1 MPVETSQPDDQA
13 WQFSYFAAVWVLPGR
28 PSDAKLHERH
38 ASPELGTTAPDI
50 ARAPSQCFISVQ
62 ETFHLHSSY
71 TLHKKLGTGGA
82 AGVLS
87 LVSFPPTSR
96 TTMEDRPTRALTRG
110 GFAAF
115 SRASGTKATSSL
127 VNCVDCAHS
136 TIPDHRQGSPEEF
149 LPSAPKGPLLN
160 HPAPSHNWVRQIR
173 YVRRVSPPCVF
184 LVQSLVN
191 VLFMCSLVRSHRPA
205 CLCLTAGPPY
215 RRRP

>member
-1 MPVETSQPDDQA
+1 M
-13 WQFSYFAAVWVLPGR
+13 FLVWSR
-28 PSDAKLHERH
+28 SRQLHVPPWRTGPH
-38 ASPELGTTAPDI
+38 A
-50 ARAPSQCFISVQ
+50 
-62 ETFHLHSSY
+62 HLHAEVSRRSPAR
-71 TLHKKLGTGGA
+71 LVPKLILG
-82 AGVLS
+82 
-87 LVSFPPTSR
+87 
-96 TTMEDRPTRALTRG
+96 
-110 GFAAF
+110 
-115 SRASGTKATSSL
+115 SGPTSSL

-173 YVRRVSPPCVF
+173 CVRRVSPPCVF